1 MQQYIALTNTEIN
14 DRIRERIHNKLYRR
28 VLRMKMI
35 DGLTC
40 EKIAEEVQRS
50 PVQVQRIVSQ
60 CRKMIEK

>member
-1 MQQYIALTNTEIN
+1 MQQYIELTNTEIN

-40 EKIAEEVQRS
+40 EKIAEDVQRS
-50 PVQVQRIVSQ
+50 PVQIQRIVSQ
-60 CRKMIEK
+60 YRKLIEK